1 MFTWHVSGQSNQKVT
16 ARHEKNTYTWQKICR
31 PRGDSQR
38 DWCSKEF
45 HWQLVFRNPR
55 PFNSFTFFCFILL
68 YLMSTILS
76 IYKQDQVQ
84 ILEVMGSNPEFDM
97 KGNISSKPWA
107 SVFVLA
113 GWEWCRFGD
122 REMMVLMTCSACFF
136 VCLVVF
142 VSTQEHLPK
151 RGATD
156 SRVSPPASIINEGKS
171 PQTCPY
177 ADPVEAI
184 ARLRWPSFQVTLCR
198 AGKKKKKNRPAQ
210 LFFLVDTVLFTPGT
224 TVVFLTL
231 VDYMPGS

>member
-1 MFTWHVSGQSNQKVT
+1 
-16 ARHEKNTYTWQKICR
+16 
-31 PRGDSQR
+31 
-38 DWCSKEF
+38 
-45 HWQLVFRNPR
+45 
-55 PFNSFTFFCFILL
+55 
-68 YLMSTILS
+68 MSTILS

-97 KGNISSKPWA
+97 KGDISSKPWA
-107 SVFVLA
+107 SVLVLA

-184 ARLRWPSFQVTLCR
+184 ARLRWPSFQMTLCR
-198 AGKKKKKNRPAQ
+198 AGKKKPTS
-210 LFFLVDTVLFTPGT
+210 TVILSGRHCPVHTRHYGGFPDLGWLYARIIAP
-224 TVVFLTL
+224 V
-231 VDYMPGS
+231 M